1 VALEGYV
8 PVDVTKTFSA
18 FLNFCYIAQKS
29 ILTEGDLDSLNTML
43 QRFHHYRVVE
53 FDVLKWEIK
62 DSGSLENKQ
71 AGWLGSGQTTRPVT
85 NSTG

>member
-1 VALEGYV
+1 MAL
-8 PVDVTKTFSA
+8 TFPTLEPFKKIIEQESSRSRKGKEKA
-18 FLNFCYIAQKS
+18 EIDNS
-29 ILTEGDLDSLNTML
+29 DEDSDFEWKGENS
-43 QRFHHYRVVE
+43 VE

-62 DSGSLENKQ
+62 DGGSLENKQ